1 MEGDATVQVDG
12 TTGVW
17 ERGGK
22 RERERKWGSETW
34 GRGIESVCMC
44 VWFKLTTFVYQEPV

>member
-22 RERERKWGSETW
+22 RERERESGGVK
-34 GRGIESVCMC
+34 RGGEGLRVCVC
-44 VWFKLTTFVYQEPV
+44 VCGLN